1 MILHLIRHGQS
12 TWNAEGRLQGQTMDV
27 PLTGLGRRQAA
38 DAAGHLGPH
47 RLAAV
52 WSSDQLRARRT
63 AEIIAKPHG
72 LGVTLTPLLRE
83 QALGELEGTL
93 IRDLREEPVPE
104 DVHISEVCWGGGESV
119 QQVHSRMLRLCD
131 ALDQQ
136 FDETDEVALVSHG
149 DALRIL
155 MAVLEGRGHRDVDW
169 VPVENCQALT
179 RCRPGL
185 KRRKIGC

>member
-27 PLTGLGRRQAA
+27 PLTDLGWRQAA
-38 DAAGHLGPH
+38 DAATTLGLH

-63 AEIIAKPHG
+63 AELIAAPHG
-72 LGVTLTPLLRE
+72 LRVTLTPLLRE

-104 DVHISEVCWGGGESV
+104 GMHVSEVCRGGGESFR
-119 QQVHSRMLRLCD
+119 QVHDRMLRLCD
-131 ALDQQ
+131 ALDEQ
-136 FDETDEVALVSHG
+136 FNEADEVALISHG
-149 DALRIL
+149 DTLRIL
-155 MAVLEGRGHRDVDW
+155 MAVLDGQGHRKIEW
-169 VPVENCQALT
+169 IPVENCQALT
-179 RCRPGL
+179 RHRSKL
-185 KRRKIGC
+185 KRPKTGC

>member
-27 PLTGLGRRQAA
+27 PLTDLGRRQAA
-38 DAAGHLGPH
+38 DAAGLLGSH

-63 AEIIAKPHG
+63 AEIIAAPHG
-72 LGVTLTPLLRE
+72 LRVTLTHLLRE

-93 IRDLREEPVPE
+93 MRDLREEPVPE
-104 DVHISEVCWGGGESV
+104 GAHISEICWGGGESV
-119 QQVHSRMLRLCD
+119 QQVHGRMLRLCD
-131 ALDQQ
+131 ALDEQ
-136 FDETDEVALVSHG
+136 FSDTDEVALISHG

-155 MAVLEGRGHRDVDW
+155 MAVLERRGHRDIDW

-179 RCRPGL
+179 RYRPGRNRP
-185 KRRKIGC
+185 KAEC